1 MSQDKS
7 SRASLTRRTV
17 LTSAA
22 AMGLSTVVRAQ
33 QPAEVKVGLIVPLSG
48 IYTRPGQVMR
58 MGAEMGIEHINAQGG
73 IKALGGAKLKLVVI
87 DCGDTT
93 EKAKNA
99 AQRMVAQET
108 DLVAATG
115 AYLSSFTLAV
125 TEVTERAQ
133 LPVLTLSY
141 SDLLTERGFKF
152 IFQTAA
158 PASVQSQIGLPE
170 LMKLAEAASG
180 KRPKTVAML
189 MDNTATSVAT
199 AKALKEKIFA
209 QLGLE
214 LDLTQRPAI
223 EAMMDKL
230 LSRLGTID
238 IVINNAVVRH
248 FAPVEQFLP
257 DRWEEAL
264 AVNLS
269 APFHLIRLALPA
281 MKQHGWGRIINM
293 GSIYSTRAVGN
304 RIDYVT
310 TKTAILGMTRAVA
323 IETATTG
330 ITCNALCPGTL
341 PTPAI
346 VSRLAALAESENLSI
361 DEATRDYLASRQPSR
376 RFVSMQNVGATVVFL
391 CSPAARDITG
401 AAIPIDGG
409 WSAV

>member
-1 MSQDKS
+1 MLKGKRALITGATAGLGLALAESLAGAGANIVLHDLAEPREAGES
-7 SRASLTRRTV
+7 IRSRFAID
-17 LTSAA
+17 
-22 AMGLSTVVRAQ
+22 VV
-33 QPAEVKVGLIVPLSG
+33 S
-48 IYTRPGQVMR
+48 
-58 MGAEMGIEHINAQGG
+58 
-73 IKALGGAKLKLVVI
+73 
-87 DCGDTT
+87 
-93 EKAKNA
+93 
-99 AQRMVAQET
+99 
-108 DLVAATG
+108 VAA
-115 AYLSSFTLAV
+115 
-125 TEVTERAQ
+125 
-133 LPVLTLSY
+133 
-141 SDLLTERGFKF
+141 
-152 IFQTAA
+152 
-158 PASVQSQIGLPE
+158 
-170 LMKLAEAASG
+170 
-180 KRPKTVAML
+180 
-189 MDNTATSVAT
+189 
-199 AKALKEKIFA
+199 
-209 QLGLE
+209 
-214 LDLTQRPAI
+214 DLTQRPAI

-269 APFHLIRLALPA
+269 APFHLTRLALPA

-293 GSIYSTRAVGN
+293 GSIYSTRAVEN

-346 VSRLAALAESENLSI
+346 VSRLAALAENDNLSI

>member
-1 MSQDKS
+1 MLKGKRALITGATAGLGLALAESLAGAGANIVLHDLAEPHEAGES
-7 SRASLTRRTV
+7 IRSRFAID
-17 LTSAA
+17 
-22 AMGLSTVVRAQ
+22 VV
-33 QPAEVKVGLIVPLSG
+33 S
-48 IYTRPGQVMR
+48 
-58 MGAEMGIEHINAQGG
+58 
-73 IKALGGAKLKLVVI
+73 
-87 DCGDTT
+87 
-93 EKAKNA
+93 
-99 AQRMVAQET
+99 
-108 DLVAATG
+108 VAA
-115 AYLSSFTLAV
+115 
-125 TEVTERAQ
+125 
-133 LPVLTLSY
+133 
-141 SDLLTERGFKF
+141 
-152 IFQTAA
+152 
-158 PASVQSQIGLPE
+158 
-170 LMKLAEAASG
+170 
-180 KRPKTVAML
+180 
-189 MDNTATSVAT
+189 
-199 AKALKEKIFA
+199 
-209 QLGLE
+209 
-214 LDLTQRPAI
+214 DLTQRPAI

-230 LSRLGTID
+230 LSRLGAID
-238 IVINNAVVRH
+238 IVINNAAVRH

-293 GSIYSTRAVGN
+293 GSIYSTRAVEN

-346 VSRLAALAESENLSI
+346 ESRLAALAESENLSI